1 MNYVKTRRSFH
12 RKRMRPMFVKI
23 PLKKVSQVEKVL
35 LLSVIFVLIFTIGCD
50 KKKDGTESESEQR
63 FFAVS
68 FQTMNNPFFVDLNR
82 GIKEVVEA
90 HGDRLVTLDA
100 QWNSLKQRN
109 DISDMILQGASG
121 IFINPVNWEGIKGSL
136 IQAKKKQIPCVVVDA
151 PVKNVDLILCQV
163 ASDNIEAGRLAARAL
178 AKVKPNA
185 KVVILHLSVN
195 KACIDRVTGFKEELV
210 KYPGIEI
217 LDIQEG
223 KGTTEGARPVMRDL
237 LGRFS
242 QLDAVFPIND
252 PSALGA
258 ISAIESAGKLKD
270 VTVVT
275 VDGSAEGIAAIKVGK
290 LLSTSAQFPAEIGK
304 VAAEKIYEHL
314 EGKPVDKDIKIK
326 VELITKEN
334 VDSFLGKE

>member
-1 MNYVKTRRSFH
+1 MNYVEIRRSFH

-35 LLSVIFVLIFTIGCD
+35 LLSVIFVLTFTIGCD

-109 DISDMILQGASG
+109 DISDMILQGAAG
-121 IFINPVNWEGIKGSL
+121 IFINPVNWKGIKGSL

-223 KGTTEGARPVMRDL
+223 KGTTEGARPVMQDL